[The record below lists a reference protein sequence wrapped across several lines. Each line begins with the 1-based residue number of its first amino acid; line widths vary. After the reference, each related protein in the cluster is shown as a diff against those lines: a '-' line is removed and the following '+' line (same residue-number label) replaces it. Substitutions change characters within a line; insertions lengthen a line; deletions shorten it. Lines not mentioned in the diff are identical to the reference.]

1 MLMRKVISSDRPVP
15 TEFLEWQVKLRAWT
29 MVHQHGSPHAGV
41 APLIAVGQPGIGLGV
56 TMHSIICG
64 LLPHAS
70 QLAAKTAEFR
80 GLYENNAGQGA
91 RAIYDAGI
99 EYLKNYYKSAADFD
113 PTCITSLLHKDA
125 PVVQALRAN
134 ATCSLLFYVF
144 DLDNRTEEGRF
155 RCLQMNGHAELHPSG
170 PLYDNVWWHNAVFH
184 GKLDDQVMVRFV
196 HSNTYDT
203 KFGGLDAVDA

>member
-1 MLMRKVISSDRPVP
+1 MLMRKMLSGGRPLP

-41 APLIAVGQPGIGLGV
+41 APLLAVANPGIGLGV

-64 LLPHAS
+64 LLPHES
-70 QLAAKTAEFR
+70 QLARKTAEFR

-99 EYLKNYYKSAADFD
+99 EYLKGYYQSAADFD
-113 PTCITSLLHKDA
+113 PSSITSLLHADA

-134 ATCSLLFYVF
+134 PVCSLLFYVF
-144 DLDNRTEEGRF
+144 DLDDRTEEGRM
-155 RCLQMNGHAELHPSG
+155 RCLQVNGRAELHASG
-170 PLYDNVWWHNAVFH
+170 PLYENVWWHNAVFH
-184 GKLDDQVMVRFV
+184 GKLDDQVMVRV
-196 HSNTYDT
+196 IHTATYDT
-203 KFGGLDAVDA
+203 RFGGLDAVDA